1 VAESPKPSPAP
12 SLGSAEP
19 SAPARHAGP
28 IALAAGVFFALTDLG
43 RFPLVDDRLVLAT
56 DPVVLTVN
64 AAFFFAFVGLLVALV
79 ALHER
84 LGRACGRFG
93 LVAFLVALLGTMTQ
107 GGNMWFDAFAAPWLA
122 EVLPQAFVVP
132 KTPILLVGGLLSYVL
147 LAVGW
152 ALQGL
157 AWLRARVVPVAA
169 SVAVVAG
176 GLLAYNSGMPPYGTP
191 LGLAVAALG
200 GWLIV
205 HDRRTAGA
213 QPHDSRARTQ
223 DSRTPAHDSRTPAQ
237 DSRTPAHDSRT
248 PAQDSRT

>member
-1 VAESPKPSPAP
+1 MAESPHPPQSSP
-12 SLGSAEP
+12 L
-19 SAPARHAGP
+19 ARHAGAV
-28 IALAAGVFFALTDLG
+28 ALTAGVFFAVTDLG

-84 LGRACGRFG
+84 LGPACGRFG

-132 KTPILLVGGLLSYVL
+132 KTTILQVGGLLSYVL
-147 LAVGW
+147 LALGW
-152 ALQGL
+152 TLQGV
-157 AWLRARVVPVAA
+157 AWLRARVVPVAV
-169 SVAVVAG
+169 SVAVVVG

-200 GWLIV
+200 CRLIAQ
-205 HDRRTAGA
+205 DRQHARA
-213 QPHDSRARTQ
+213 QTQ
-223 DSRTPAHDSRTPAQ
+223 DSRTQTQ
-237 DSRTPAHDSRT
+237 DSRT
-248 PAQDSRT
+248 